1 MIPRTNLQQHF
12 EFTKPML
19 QKVVRN
25 LRTQHIHAGDLKL
38 TGTAELIEGRWD
50 EEDGRVKY
58 NIDFDSIEWNG
69 ANVLDLLEINDVKG
83 SSLLDECYDAA
94 YAYADYLFAKL
105 LNAA

>member
-1 MIPRTNLQQHF
+1 MLPNKNLQQRF
-12 EFTKPML
+12 EFTKPLL
-19 QKVVRN
+19 QKGVRD
-25 LRTQHIHAGDLKL
+25 LRIQYIHAGDLKL

-50 EEDGRVKY
+50 EEDGRIKY

-69 ANVLDLLEINDVKG
+69 VNVLDLLEINDVKG

-94 YAYADYLFAKL
+94 YAHADYLFAKL